1 MLKAYKYR
9 IYPNNEQKIQI
20 AKTFGCCR
28 FVYNQTLAYR
38 KEVYEK
44 EKKSVSKTDCNNYC
58 NRQLKKEYEW
68 LKEVDKFALTNA
80 IYNMDAAYQKFFKEH
95 AGYPKFKSKHDNH
108 KSYTTNFTNGN
119 ITVDFGCNRVKLPKL
134 KGIKAKLHR
143 NFIGQIKSAT
153 ISQVPS
159 GKYYVSILV
168 ETEHV
173 ELPHINQNTGIDLG
187 IKELCITSAGKK
199 YENPKIIRK
208 YEKKLVKLQRQ
219 LAHKEKRSQNYCKT
233 KKKIALCHEKITN
246 TRKDYLHKMS
256 HEIISENQVIVSED
270 LQIKN
275 MVKNHR
281 LAKSI
286 SDVSWYEL
294 TRQLEYKAKW
304 NGRKYVKIDTF
315 YASSQLCS
323 VCGYQNTETKN
334 LSVREWTCPVCGT
347 NHDRDINAAKHYTG
361 RGITLM
367 DLIQEGNI
375 GLMHAAEKYDYT
387 KENRFSTYASW
398 WIKEAMQRA
407 IDQQSREIRVPVH
420 VAENMKKVQKISKD
434 LQQKFGREAT
444 PEEIAAEMKDKSP
457 EFVKEI
463 LSYLQNPVSLETP
476 VGEDGENNLGD
487 MVEDKDAT
495 TPEDAMNQLVQK
507 EEVQELLESLNDRER
522 QVIRLRFGL
531 EDGKTHTL
539 EEIGDEL
546 NVTRERVRQIEARAM
561 EKLRSK
567 ATKL

>member
-44 EKKSVSKTDCNNYC
+44 EKKTVSKTDCNNY
-58 NRQLKKEYEW
+58 
-68 LKEVDKFALTNA
+68 
-80 IYNMDAAYQKFFKEH
+80 
-95 AGYPKFKSKHDNH
+95 
-108 KSYTTNFTNGN
+108 
-119 ITVDFGCNRVKLPKL
+119 CNRVKLPKL

-219 LAHKEKRSQNYCKT
+219 LAHKEKRSQNYYKT
-233 KKKIALCHEKITN
+233 KKKIAICHEKITN

-347 NHDRDINAAKHYTG
+347 NHDRDINAAK
-361 RGITLM
+361 
-367 DLIQEGNI
+367 NI
-375 GLMHAAEKYDYT
+375 
-387 KENRFSTYASW
+387 
-398 WIKEAMQRA
+398 
-407 IDQQSREIRVPVH
+407 
-420 VAENMKKVQKISKD
+420 
-434 LQQKFGREAT
+434 
-444 PEEIAAEMKDKSP
+444 
-457 EFVKEI
+457 
-463 LSYLQNPVSLETP
+463 
-476 VGEDGENNLGD
+476 
-487 MVEDKDAT
+487 
-495 TPEDAMNQLVQK
+495 
-507 EEVQELLESLNDRER
+507 
-522 QVIRLRFGL
+522 
-531 EDGKTHTL
+531 L
-539 EEIGDEL
+539 EEGL
-546 NVTRERVRQIEARAM
+546 RQIA
-561 EKLRSK
+561 
-567 ATKL
+567 